1 LNDQHKS
8 KPEITYIQGSWRE
21 LVHTNWF
28 VPISLWLLTQ
38 AIIFVGFMFS
48 MYQRMGSLTEW
59 RGATDITL
67 KRMDE
72 SGTFHGRYRDEQ
84 EDKDIA
90 DLQARMKLQENE
102 GRHWEVIETEHRRL
116 TQDVEEL
123 RHGKK

>member
-1 LNDQHKS
+1 MNDQHNPKL
-8 KPEITYIQGSWRE
+8 TNSWRG

-28 VPISLWLLTQ
+28 VPISLWFLTQ
-38 AIIFVGFMFS
+38 AVIFAGFVFS
-48 MYQRMGSLTEW
+48 MYQRMGSFAEW
-59 RGATDITL
+59 RQSTDAII
-67 KRMDE
+67 KRMDD
-72 SGTFHGRYRDEQ
+72 SGTTHGKYRDEQ

-90 DLQARMKLQENE
+90 DLQTRMKAQENE